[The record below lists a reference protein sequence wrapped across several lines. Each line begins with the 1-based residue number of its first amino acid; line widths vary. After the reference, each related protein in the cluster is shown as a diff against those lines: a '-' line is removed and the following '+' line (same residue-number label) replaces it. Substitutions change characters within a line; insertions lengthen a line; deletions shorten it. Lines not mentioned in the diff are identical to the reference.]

1 MIIVT
6 GGAGFIGSNIISG
19 LNKLGLNDILV
30 VDNLKNGYKMR
41 NLSDVNISD
50 YIDFRAFEEQIK
62 QGLSFNKTD
71 VLFHL
76 GACSS
81 TTEWDGEFMM
91 NNNFQY
97 SKLLFNWC
105 QNCKVQFIYASSASV
120 YGLGEHGFKEERH
133 CEKPINMY
141 AYSKFL
147 FDQYVRSKLHN
158 ASQQVVG
165 LRYFNVYGP
174 HESHKGSMASTAYHF
189 YNQLNSDGNIRL
201 FKGINQYA
209 DGEQQR
215 DFVYVKDIVD
225 VNLWFMVNANK
236 SGIFNVGSGKAVS
249 FNQVGKTILNWHV
262 KSGGVNGEIVYIDF
276 PKKLEKSYQ
285 NYTQAD
291 LTALRQIGYEG
302 SFLSIEEGIND
313 YLHFLSMNK

>member
-1 MIIVT
+1 MILVT

-225 VNLWFMVNANK
+225 VNLWFMANANK

-302 SFLSIEEGIND
+302 SFHSIEEGIND